1 MLKRNE
7 SNAKKYRNAP
17 PSTCHQAWNI
27 YSAFHLLHLHF
38 FDKPHFL
45 KYTFKNVLIRT
56 FWQFLCICFYQS
68 NDLEAAFEHLDKKQD
83 EIYK

>member
-45 KYTFKNVLIRT
+45 KYTFKNVFASTSLMILKPLLNILTRNKMK
-56 FWQFLCICFYQS
+56 FINS
-68 NDLEAAFEHLDKKQD
+68 FEKIMQV
-83 EIYK
+83 